1 MLLLIKE
8 ARENQKHLDEKK
20 NNEKLTLQT
29 QITQLLDSRDKVT
42 GQLYNS

>member
-42 GQLYNS
+42 EQLYNS